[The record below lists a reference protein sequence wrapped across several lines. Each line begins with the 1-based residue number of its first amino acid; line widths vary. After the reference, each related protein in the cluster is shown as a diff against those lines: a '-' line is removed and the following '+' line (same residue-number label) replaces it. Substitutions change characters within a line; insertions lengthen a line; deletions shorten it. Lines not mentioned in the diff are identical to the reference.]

1 MNAHLVEAALRLE
14 DPDPVALEP
23 LVVEGEVVSAEPFV
37 RDLKGGRAV
46 GGGRGAG
53 ERREQR
59 ERRGGSGGVLPQ
71 RLLKSR
77 WQKPEV
83 KVIWL

>member
-1 MNAHLVEAALRLE
+1 MRGTVCMGSEEGSEGLSAAGAERE
-14 DPDPVALEP
+14 SG
-23 LVVEGEVVSAEPFV
+23 GE
-37 RDLKGGRAV
+37 
-46 GGGRGAG
+46 
-53 ERREQR
+53 R

>member
-1 MNAHLVEAALRLE
+1 MGSEEGSEGLSAAGAERE
-14 DPDPVALEP
+14 SG
-23 LVVEGEVVSAEPFV
+23 GE
-37 RDLKGGRAV
+37 
-46 GGGRGAG
+46 
-53 ERREQR
+53 R
-59 ERRGGSGGVLPQ
+59 ERRGGVLPQ

>member
-1 MNAHLVEAALRLE
+1 MEGGTSAAGAERE
-14 DPDPVALEP
+14 SG
-23 LVVEGEVVSAEPFV
+23 GE
-37 RDLKGGRAV
+37 
-46 GGGRGAG
+46 
-53 ERREQR
+53 R